1 MVNCGR
7 MEPAI
12 LGRKMGKAGR
22 TEGVPLG
29 VELWT
34 CGAPTWRD
42 QEGARTV
49 GWREKFSCLSGCPWI
64 GEEEGVSP

>member
-1 MVNCGR
+1 MNCGR

-22 TEGVPLG
+22 TEGG
-29 VELWT
+29 KLWT